1 MKQHISNASW
11 GGFAAAFRAGYGLL
25 NVLLVVRLL
34 GPETYGKV
42 AALLSM
48 FTFYC
53 SLSTSIFTMLVVRLM
68 SLSGDEGAGDTLL
81 SSGWV
86 WVVCSLGALG
96 MIALG
101 GAWAGLETDMAS
113 LLILMCVLASVQ
125 IVGAFQLALIES
137 TGRFDIA
144 TRSQLLGPFFVLL
157 ILLAALLRQIPLS
170 ALSYVAILC
179 IGAAVDL
186 VLAWLARRRFL
197 RFGFVGLHWRSVWQ
211 CLMALIKS
219 GSLLQA
225 TSLMNMFLEPF
236 NKMLLSSF
244 LGGTAVTVYDLG
256 MKLIWGIQSLFS
268 SAMRVF
274 LHIASQNRHQLESS
288 YLRAISLI
296 AVPSVLLHV
305 LACLFLVALA
315 RYWLPLDS
323 RELITF
329 FAVATL
335 SNLGMIIVA
344 PLYNGLIGTE
354 DMRFIFKTQATLA
367 VTNVAASLLLIPLL
381 GVLGAAFGLLL
392 ATLYNA
398 VAILQK
404 GRNLTGNA
412 HLMNSVSHSLG
423 ARLPW
428 ACTLFVAAAYCG
440 FNPDS
445 TLLLGLFL
453 LLVVLIVLAR
463 EPASVYLF
471 AALNQKSFPAERG

>member
-11 GGFAAAFRAGYGLL
+11 GGIAAALRAGYGML
-25 NVLLVVRLL
+25 NVVLIVRLL
-34 GPETYGKV
+34 GPEAYGQV
-42 AALLSM
+42 AAPLSM
-48 FTFYC
+48 FVFFC
-53 SLSTSIFTMLVVRLM
+53 SLSTSLFTMLVVRLM
-68 SLSGDEGAGDTLL
+68 SSAGDEGSRKTLL
-81 SSGWV
+81 SSGLA
-86 WVVCSLGALG
+86 WVVCSLAALG
-96 MIALG
+96 IVALG
-101 GAWAGLETDMAS
+101 VWGAGLDTAS
-113 LLILMCVLASVQ
+113 LLVLMCVLSSIH

-137 TGRFDIA
+137 TGRFDVA
-144 TRSQLLGPFFVLL
+144 TRSQLFGPFFILL
-157 ILLAALLRQIPLS
+157 ILLAAFSGQILLSP
-170 ALSYVAILC
+170 LSYVAVLC

-186 VLAWLARRRFL
+186 VSAWLSRRRFL
-197 RFGFVGLHWRSVWQ
+197 RFGLEEICRRPVWQ
-211 CLMALIKS
+211 SLVTLLKS

-244 LGGTAVTVYDLG
+244 LGGTAVTIYDLA

-274 LHIASQNRHQLESS
+274 LHIASQDRQQLEGS
-288 YLRAISLI
+288 YLSAIRLI
-296 AVPSVLLHV
+296 AVPTVLLHV
-305 LACLFLVALA
+305 LACLLLVVLA

-323 RELITF
+323 RDLTIF

-335 SNLGMIIVA
+335 PNFGMIVVA

-367 VTNVAASLLLIPLL
+367 VMNVVASLLLIPVL

-398 VAILQK
+398 AAILKK
-404 GRNLTGNA
+404 GRHLTGNVR
-412 HLMNSVSHSLG
+412 LTEFVFRSLG

-428 ACTLFVAAAYCG
+428 ACMLFVGAVYCG
-440 FNPDS
+440 FNPES

-463 EPASVYLF
+463 EPASAYLF
-471 AALNQKSFPAERG
+471 SALKQKSFPAERG

>member
-11 GGFAAAFRAGYGLL
+11 GGVAAAFRAGYGLL
-25 NVLLVVRLL
+25 NVVLIVRLL

-42 AALLSM
+42 AAPLSM
-48 FTFYC
+48 FVFYC
-53 SLSTSIFTMLVVRLM
+53 SLSTSLFTILVVRLM
-68 SLSGDEGAGDTLL
+68 SLAGVDDSRKTLL
-81 SSGWV
+81 SSGLAWV
-86 WVVCSLGALG
+86 ACSLAALG
-96 MIALG
+96 IVALG
-101 GAWAGLETDMAS
+101 VWGAGLDTAS
-113 LLILMCVLASVQ
+113 LLVLMCVLSSIQ

-137 TGRFDIA
+137 AGRLDVA
-144 TRSQLLGPFFVLL
+144 TRSQLLGPFFVLS
-157 ILLAALLRQIPLS
+157 ILLAAFFGQILLS
-170 ALSYVAILC
+170 ALSYVAVLC

-186 VLAWLARRRFL
+186 VSAWLSRRRFL
-197 RFGFVGLHWRSVWQ
+197 RFGLEGICRLTVWQ
-211 CLMALIKS
+211 SLVTLLKS
-219 GSLLQA
+219 GGLLQA
-225 TSLMNMFLEPF
+225 SSLMNMFLEPF

-268 SAMRVF
+268 SGMRVF
-274 LHIASQNRHQLESS
+274 LHIVNQNRRQLESS
-288 YLRAISLI
+288 YLRAIQLVF
-296 AVPSVLLHV
+296 VPAVLLHV
-305 LACLFLVALA
+305 LGCLLLVALA
-315 RYWLPLDS
+315 YYWLPIDS

-329 FAVATL
+329 FGVATL
-335 SNLGMIIVA
+335 SNLGMIVVA
-344 PLYNGLIGTE
+344 PLYNGLIGQE

-381 GVLGAAFGLLL
+381 GVLGAALGLLL

-398 VAILQK
+398 SAIFKK
-404 GRNLTGNA
+404 GRHLTGNVR
-412 HLMNSVSHSLG
+412 LTESVFRCLG

-428 ACTLFVAAAYCG
+428 ACMLFAGAMYCG

-471 AALNQKSFPAERG
+471 AALKQKSFPDERI